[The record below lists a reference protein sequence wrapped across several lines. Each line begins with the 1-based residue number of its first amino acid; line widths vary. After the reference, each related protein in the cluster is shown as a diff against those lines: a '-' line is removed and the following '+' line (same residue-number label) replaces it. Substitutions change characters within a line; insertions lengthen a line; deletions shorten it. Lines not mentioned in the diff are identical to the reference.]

1 MWGAEFAA
9 LLGDAAAVA
18 PLAEL
23 YEKVP
28 ALARTCAL
36 QVHGGRV
43 LGLRAGAAGEEDVAA
58 DAFADAL
65 GAARSLSRDGH
76 LAPVLADY
84 GVWLVECGRIEEAE
98 PLLDEAREL
107 FERMGAKRWL
117 ERIDA
122 VRPQEP
128 VPA

>member
-1 MWGAEFAA
+1 LIA
-9 LLGDAAAVA
+9 LVDGIAAAYDTL
-18 PLAEL
+18 P
-23 YEKVP
+23 P
-28 ALARTCAL
+28 SALTRYL
-36 QVHGGRV
+36 QIEGGRV
-43 LGLRAGAAGEEDVAA
+43 RALRAGAAGEEDVAA
-58 DAFADAL
+58 DAFAGAL
-65 GAARSLSRDGH
+65 AAGRSLGRDGR

-84 GVWLVECGRIEEAE
+84 GAWLVECGRAEEAE

-107 FERMGAKRWL
+107 FEHMGAKRWL